1 MKFCKSKGIKKIE
14 HNQIKKAKKIQMRY
28 TTLIHQILLKK
39 LEYYDVAGKNLRWFE
54 NYLQDRKL
62 KLQ

>member
-14 HNQIKKAKKIQMRY
+14 QPDKESQENTDEIYNINPSNFTKKIR
-28 TTLIHQILLKK
+28 I
-39 LEYYDVAGKNLRWFE
+39 AGKNLRWFE